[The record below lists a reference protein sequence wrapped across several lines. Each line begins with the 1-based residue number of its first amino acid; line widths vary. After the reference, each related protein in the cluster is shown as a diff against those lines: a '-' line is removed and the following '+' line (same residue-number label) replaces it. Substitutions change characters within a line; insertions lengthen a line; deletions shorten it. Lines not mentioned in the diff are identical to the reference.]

1 MPFNITIEDAKKQF
15 PSLTFVKS
23 LTPSEQKAAFH
34 VVDSEDNNLCLKIIA
49 PNYDI
54 ARLNREIHALQTVDH
69 PNVAKLK
76 EYVYSSK
83 NGQQEHYMIEEYIE
97 GRDMTAILEG
107 IWDFNNVVSFFS
119 QLCDGLEALRKT
131 HIVHRDLKPSNI
143 RVRTTGEP
151 VIIDFGLA
159 RILNLPDVTATIEG
173 AKIGTPMYFAP
184 EQFKGTKRDIDHR
197 TDLFALGTLM
207 FQAITG
213 THPFFITQMTMKAL
227 EDAVCL
233 SSDYKNNSIF
243 RSLDVKIQLLINK
256 LLKKE
261 RVNRPTCAG
270 QVKKILN
277 MIGGNN

>member
-15 PSLTFVKS
+15 PSLTFVKA

-34 VVDSEDNNLCLKIIA
+34 VVDSEGNNLCLKIIN
-49 PNYDI
+49 PNYEI

-76 EYVYSSK
+76 EYVFSSK

-97 GRDMTAILEG
+97 GSDMTSILG
-107 IWDFNNVVSFFS
+107 RVWNFSDVISFFS

-131 HIVHRDLKPSNI
+131 HVVHRDLKPSNI

-159 RILNLPDVTATIEG
+159 RILNLPDITATIEG
-173 AKIGTPMYFAP
+173 ARIGTPTYFAP
-184 EQFKGTKRDIDHR
+184 EQFRGTKRDIDHR
-197 TDLFALGTLM
+197 TDLFALGVLM
-207 FQAITG
+207 FKAITG
-213 THPFFITQMTMKAL
+213 THPFFIESMTMKAL

-233 SSDYKNNSIF
+233 SSDYKNNSVF

-256 LLKKE
+256 LLEKE
-261 RVNRPTCAG
+261 RVNRPTCAE

-277 MIGGNN
+277 MIEGNN

>member
-15 PSLTFVKS
+15 PSLTFVKA

-34 VVDSEDNNLCLKIIA
+34 VVDSEGNNLCLKIIN
-49 PNYDI
+49 PNYEI

-76 EYVYSSK
+76 EYVFSSK

-97 GRDMTAILEG
+97 GSDMTSILG
-107 IWDFNNVVSFFS
+107 RVWNFSDVISFFS

-131 HIVHRDLKPSNI
+131 HVVHRDLKPSNI

-173 AKIGTPMYFAP
+173 ARIGTPTYFAP
-184 EQFKGTKRDIDHR
+184 EQFRGTKRDIDHR
-197 TDLFALGTLM
+197 TDLFALGVLM
-207 FQAITG
+207 FKAITG
-213 THPFFITQMTMKAL
+213 THPFFVESMTMKAL

-233 SSDYKNNSIF
+233 SSDYKNNSVF

-256 LLKKE
+256 LLEKE
-261 RVNRPTCAG
+261 RVNRPTCAE

-277 MIGGNN
+277 MIEGNN

>member
-1 MPFNITIEDAKKQF
+1 MPFSITIEEAQKQF
-15 PSLTFVKS
+15 PSLTFVKA

-34 VVDSEDNNLCLKIIA
+34 VVDSEGNNLCLKIIN
-49 PNYDI
+49 PNHEI
-54 ARLNREIHALQTVDH
+54 ARLNREIHALQTVVH

-76 EYVYSSK
+76 EYVFSSK

-97 GRDMTAILEG
+97 GSDMTSILG
-107 IWDFNNVVSFFS
+107 RVWNLTDVIPFFS

-173 AKIGTPMYFAP
+173 ARFGTPTYFAP
-184 EQFKGTKRDIDHR
+184 EQFTGTKRDIDHR

-207 FQAITG
+207 FKAITG
-213 THPFFITQMTMKAL
+213 THPFFIESMTMKAL

-233 SSDYKNNSIF
+233 SADYKNNSIF
-243 RSLDVKIQLLINK
+243 RSLNRKIQLLINK
-256 LLKKE
+256 LLEKE
-261 RVNRPTCAG
+261 RVDRPTSAE
-270 QVKKILN
+270 QVKNILN
-277 MIGGNN
+277 AIGGNS

>member
-15 PSLTFVKS
+15 SSLTFIKA

-34 VVDSEDNNLCLKIIA
+34 VVDSEGNNLCLKIIN
-49 PNYDI
+49 PNYEI
-54 ARLNREIHALQTVDH
+54 ARLNREIHALQTVEH

-83 NGQQEHYMIEEYIE
+83 SGQQEHYMIEEYIE
-97 GRDMTAILEG
+97 GSDMTSMLGQA
-107 IWDFNNVVSFFS
+107 WDLSNVISFFS

-173 AKIGTPMYFAP
+173 ARIGTPIYFAP
-184 EQFKGTKRDIDHR
+184 EQFIGTKHDIEHR

-207 FQAITG
+207 FYAITG
-213 THPFFITQMTMKAL
+213 THPFFIANMTMKEL
-227 EDAVCL
+227 ENAVCSL
-233 SSDYKNNSIF
+233 SDYENDGIF
-243 RSLDVKIQLLINK
+243 RGLDTNLQLLMK
-256 LLKKE
+256 RLLAKD
-261 RVNRPTCAG
+261 RINRPSSAG
-270 QVKKILN
+270 QVKMILN
-277 MIGGNN
+277 KIGGNN

>member
-15 PSLTFVKS
+15 PSLTFVKA

-34 VVDSEDNNLCLKIIA
+34 VVDSEGNNLCLKIIN
-49 PNYDI
+49 PNYEI
-54 ARLNREIHALQTVDH
+54 ARLNREIHALQTVNH

-76 EYVYSSK
+76 EYVFSSK

-97 GRDMTAILEG
+97 GSDMTSILG
-107 IWDFNNVVSFFS
+107 RVWNFSDIISFFS

-131 HIVHRDLKPSNI
+131 HVVHRDLKPSNI

-173 AKIGTPMYFAP
+173 ARIGTPTYFAP
-184 EQFKGTKRDIDHR
+184 EQFRGTKRDIDHR
-197 TDLFALGTLM
+197 TDLFALGVLM
-207 FQAITG
+207 FKAITG
-213 THPFFITQMTMKAL
+213 THPFFIESMTMKAL

-233 SSDYKNNSIF
+233 SSDYKNNSVF
-243 RSLDVKIQLLINK
+243 RSLDIKIQLLINK
-256 LLKKE
+256 LLEKE
-261 RVNRPTCAG
+261 RVNRPTCAE

-277 MIGGNN
+277 MIEGNN